1 MPKAP
6 LRTKTWKEVTAG
18 RPDSASR
25 RAAYEL
31 GRNEALAEIVEYNLA
46 ELRKMRAV
54 TQAELAHQLGVA
66 QPSLSALERR
76 GDVQLSTL
84 RHYIEGLGGHLEVSA
99 VFDDVRI
106 PVTLFVE

>member
-84 RHYIEGLGGHLEVSA
+84 RHYIEGLGGHLKVSA

>member
-6 LRTKTWKEVTAG
+6 LHTETWKEVTAG
-18 RPDSASR
+18 RPDSAAR
-25 RAAYEL
+25 RAANEL
-31 GRNEALAEIVEYNLA
+31 GRNEALPNSA
-46 ELRKMRAV
+46 KMRAV

-84 RHYIEGLGGHLEVSA
+84 RHHIEGLGGHLEVSA

>member
-6 LRTKTWKEVTAG
+6 LRTKAWKEVTAG
-18 RPDSASR
+18 RPDSAAR
-25 RAAYEL
+25 RASHEL
-31 GRNEALAEIVEYNLA
+31 GRNEALA

-84 RHYIEGLGGHLEVSA
+84 RQYIEGLGGHLDVSA
-99 VFDDVRI
+99 VFADVRT